1 MSIRNEACGM
11 CLCHESG
18 ALRNGICALIKETQE
33 SALIY
38 LFIYSLCIMC
48 SKNTVI
54 YEPGSKQALTKQG
67 LLAPCSWTLYP
78 IELREVHV
86 CYLLSLHSILVTA
99 A

>member
-1 MSIRNEACGM
+1 
-11 CLCHESG
+11 
-18 ALRNGICALIKETQE
+18 
-33 SALIY
+33 
-38 LFIYSLCIMC
+38 MC

-99 A
+99 AWIKTKYILIIMAKVKKASIVKWGAPGTLIH